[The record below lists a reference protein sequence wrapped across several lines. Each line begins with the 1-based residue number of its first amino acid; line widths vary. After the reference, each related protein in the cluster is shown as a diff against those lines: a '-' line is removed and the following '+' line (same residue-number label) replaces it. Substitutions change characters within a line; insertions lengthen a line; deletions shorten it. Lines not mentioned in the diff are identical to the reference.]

1 MSKSFSPASQVYR
14 DPRGKHAL
22 REGEGGWVAADGRS
36 YPLITVHGQTI
47 PVFTGLGSASE
58 AHAEGMYDTQHDT
71 EVYRNF
77 LIWLYA
83 TFGEDESHFRQAL
96 VTKLQLKEGDRLLIT
111 GCGLGDDIVPVVDA
125 FGAHVQVFASDLS
138 PAMVSQAASLL
149 DERGVLQRGAVSL
162 SVADAGELPFA
173 DGTFD
178 AAFHFGGINLFDD
191 PKGGIAEMTRVVKEG
206 GRVVFGDEGVAPW
219 LKGSDYARMVVANN
233 PLWDADSLITQLPF
247 SAVNVNLSWV
257 LGNCFYLID
266 YDKRIDGPR
275 INPDVRH
282 LGYKGGTMR
291 TRHAGRVEGISPAL
305 REKLYDHAKAS
316 GVSVHDF
323 LESAITQKLA
333 ERAG

>member
-1 MSKSFSPASQVYR
+1 MKKSFLPASHVYR
-14 DPRGKHAL
+14 DPRGKLAL
-22 REGEGGWVAADGRS
+22 REGEGGWVAADGGR
-36 YPLITVHGQTI
+36 YPLITVHGLTI
-47 PVFTGLGSASE
+47 PVFTGFGSAAE
-58 AHAEGMYDTQHDT
+58 AHAEGMYDTQHAT

-96 VTKLQLKEGDRLLIT
+96 VSKLQLKEGDRLLIT

-125 FGAHVQVFASDLS
+125 FGADVQVFASDLS

-162 SVADAGELPFA
+162 SVADAVELPFA

-219 LKGSDYARMVVANN
+219 LKGTDYARMVIANN
-233 PLWDADSLITQLPF
+233 PLWDADSLISQLPF

-266 YDKRIDGPR
+266 YDKRIEGPR

-282 LGYKGGTMR
+282 IGYKGGTMR

-305 REKLYDHAKAS
+305 REKLYNHAKTS
-316 GVSVHDF
+316 GVSVHDL